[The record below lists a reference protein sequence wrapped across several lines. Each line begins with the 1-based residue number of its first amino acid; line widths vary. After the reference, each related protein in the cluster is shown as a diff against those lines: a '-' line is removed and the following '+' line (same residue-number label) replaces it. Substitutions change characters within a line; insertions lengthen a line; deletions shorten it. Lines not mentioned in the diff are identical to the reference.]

1 MEEEEVQTAPKND
14 ANEPADRDSCDDEDA
29 PFPTTTKNALITT
42 QPGPCDAYPHRVKVS
57 IVGVGKIG
65 IACAIAILM
74 KRLASEVWL
83 IDSDANKASAEAED
97 IQHVGVFL
105 GSPLVTGTSDFIMV
119 KESAVVII
127 TTGETEPGEE
137 PNVKRNL
144 KAFKSFIPGVA
155 KFACKSVLLIATQPT
170 DVMSYIAW
178 KLSGFPS
185 NRVVGTGTMIDCAR
199 FQDLVSRRLNVARS
213 SVSCMTVGAHG
224 NMAVPIWSSIHV
236 GGMKLRDINQ
246 RMGEPDDPE
255 KWYEIAE
262 NVKNMGKE
270 LEQKKGSCCWGVAL
284 STVEIVDAIVRN
296 TKVVLPA
303 STHILSCAHGTDKDV
318 YMSVPCVLGRE
329 GVYCTVRQKLTEQ
342 EKSAV
347 QTCADKIRSALR
359 ECGILQESAEDVD
372 E

>member
-1 MEEEEVQTAPKND
+1 MEDEAKKND
-14 ANEPADRDSCDDEDA
+14 ANETEERDDCDENGDV

-42 QPGPCDAYPHRVKVS
+42 QLGPCDSYPHRVKVS
-57 IVGVGKIG
+57 IIGIGKIG
-65 IACAIAILM
+65 IACALAIVM
-74 KRLASEVWL
+74 KRLASEVCL
-83 IDSDANKASAEAED
+83 IDHDANKASAEAED

-105 GSPLVTGTSDFIMV
+105 GSPLVTGTSDFSMV

-127 TTGETEPGEE
+127 TTCGTEPGET
-137 PNVKRNL
+137 PNVKHNL
-144 KAFKSFIPGVA
+144 KVFKKIIPGVA
-155 KFACKSVLLIATQPT
+155 RFACKSVLLIVTQPN

-185 NRVVGTGTMIDCAR
+185 NRVLGTGTMIDCAR

-213 SVSCMTVGAHG
+213 SVSCMTVGAQG
-224 NMAVPIWSSIHV
+224 DMAVPIWSSVNV

-246 RMGEPDDPE
+246 RLGEQDDPE

-262 NVKNMGKE
+262 NVKAIGPE
-270 LEQKKGSCCWGVAL
+270 LEQKKGSCCWGIAI
-284 STVEIVDAIVRN
+284 STAEIVDAIVRN

-329 GVYCTVRQKLTEQ
+329 GVYCTVRQKLTEE
-342 EKSAV
+342 EKTAV
-347 QTCADKIRSALR
+347 QTCADKIRGALR
-359 ECGILQESAEDVD
+359 ECGILQESTDDV
-372 E
+372 EQ